1 MNTDRHLWE
10 FRWVRDLFYLAII
23 VTIMIA
29 AYATRAIMLPLL
41 IALMLAYIVNPLLTL
56 SSQRWRIPRLAATVT
71 IMLALTIALLG
82 LVLWIVPSLIT
93 QTGQLLDKLA
103 EYVSWLIDK
112 MEPQIQHWTNQIHS
126 FAPSMGE
133 FDAEAAA
140 APRSDKTTLTDQ
152 IAQLDLDQ
160 IGAFLLTS
168 LNIGVGVVGSAIS
181 LTAYLGLAIVV
192 FSFCFFFFSWKFN
205 RIIAWW
211 DPFIAAGNRNDNLQ
225 LIKSMDRA
233 VSAFVRGRLIQSL
246 VMMMILSVGWLIADV
261 PYWLLLGIGSGLLNL
276 VPYAAAI
283 GWITATILTL
293 IDHLSSLPLDS
304 TFQWSILFWPTVVY
318 AIAQLID
325 GWIVEPVVQGKA
337 TDLDPLTVLLAVL
350 IAGSLFGLFGLI
362 LAIPLTSC
370 CKIIAQQRILP
381 HLRQW
386 AAGPTQKPS

>member
-1 MNTDRHLWE
+1 MSTDRHLWE
-10 FRWVRDLFYLAII
+10 FQWVRDLFYLSAI
-23 VTIMIA
+23 VTIVIA
-29 AYATRAIMLPLL
+29 AYTTRAIMLPLL
-41 IALMLAYIVNPLLTL
+41 IALALAYIVNPLLTF
-56 SSQRWRIPRLAATVT
+56 SSQRWRIPRLATTV
-71 IMLALTIALLG
+71 IVMLAMTIALLG
-82 LVLWIVPSLIT
+82 FVLWIVPSLTT
-93 QTGQLLDKLA
+93 QAGQLLDKLT

-112 MEPQIQHWTNQIHS
+112 IAPQIQHWTNQVHS
-126 FAPSMGE
+126 VAPPTGGI
-133 FDAEAAA
+133 DVEAAA
-140 APRSDKTTLTDQ
+140 APRANRTTITNR
-152 IAQLDLDQ
+152 IAQLDLAQ
-160 IGAFLLTS
+160 IGAFLLAS

-211 DPFIAAGNRNDNLQ
+211 EPFIAAGNRDDNLQ

-233 VSAFVRGRLIQSL
+233 MSAFVRGRLIQSL

-276 VPYAAAI
+276 VPYAAVI
-283 GWITATILTL
+283 GWIAATSLTL
-293 IDHLSSLPLDS
+293 IDHLSSLPPDS
-304 TFQWSILFWPTVVY
+304 AFQWTIILWPTIVY
-318 AIAQLID
+318 AIAQLLD
-325 GWIVEPVVQGKA
+325 GWVVEPIVQGKA

-386 AAGPTQKPS
+386 AAGPAKEPS